1 MSIATPD
8 YSHLSTQDLN
18 RLIHDLSKESA
29 RAYHTGFLGELV
41 RESEAMGL
49 YAPPSS
55 VEANT
60 GDSDDEQFSEESA

>member
-29 RAYHTGFLGELV
+29 RAYHTGFLDELV

-49 YAPPSS
+49 YAPPSP
-55 VEANT
+55 VK
-60 GDSDDEQFSEESA
+60 DIPHDDE